1 MQVFKLARIKK
12 YNSLPC
18 ILHGMLRRLGLILYP
33 LICFGRAISS
43 YSVFKVKCIYA
54 SATNT
59 VQTQGLYVLSKQST
73 QAQHIYLS
81 IKLGTAYYRVEYI
94 MSSSVS
100 IILYTHAFILSIS
113 CLLCSS

>member
-33 LICFGRAISS
+33 LICFGRATSS
-43 YSVFKVKCIYA
+43 YSVFKVKCICA

-81 IKLGTAYYRVEYI
+81 IKIGHSILQSGIHNVLQRFNYFIYTCIYI
-94 MSSSVS
+94 VY
-100 IILYTHAFILSIS
+100 ILLIM
-113 CLLCSS
+113 